1 MNRASLVEQHK
12 ENEMRKEIIL
22 LALSL
27 IQGVSLSSAVWGI
40 PGFDSEDADVVR
52 SSQRLVSTPEISDN
66 QNSHSNCIS
75 IFSSNAQALTRGTF
89 NAGSTIAIHA
99 NDVSF
104 DLSSIKGWK
113 GINIKADNNLAITD
127 STISSRKGSVKF
139 SSKNTSFAD
148 TSVTAKENIQSS
160 ATNTHAM
167 VRSTFEA
174 DGFTSVY
181 GKPIFLD
188 PSSSIEGREGVILEE
203 INN

>member
-1 MNRASLVEQHK
+1 
-12 ENEMRKEIIL
+12 MRKEIIL
-22 LALSL
+22 LVLSL
-27 IQGVSLSSAVWGI
+27 MQSVSLSSAVWGM

-52 SSQRLVSTPEISDN
+52 SSQRLVSPPEISDS
-66 QNSHSNCIS
+66 QNSHSNGIG
-75 IFSSNAQALTRGTF
+75 IVSSSAQTLTRSTF

-104 DLSSIKGWK
+104 GHSSIKGRE
-113 GINIKADNNLAITD
+113 GISIKADNNLAITD
-127 STISSRKGSVKF
+127 STISSRKGSVKL
-139 SSKNTSFAD
+139 SSKNTSLAD
-148 TSVTAKENIQSS
+148 ISVTAKENIQSS

-181 GKPIFLD
+181 GKHIFLD
-188 PSSSIEGREGVILEE
+188 PSSNIEGREGVILEE